1 MPPKNAGKGG
11 GNQSKK
17 ADQKKKEKVIEV
29 LIQNRFL
36 CSFFKQGQCA
46 KGAKCKFSHD
56 LNIERRSEK
65 RSAYCDTRDDEKDT
79 SENWDEE
86 TLKDVVEKKHGKES
100 ASKPSTQIICRFFL
114 DAVEEGKY
122 GWFWEC
128 PNGEKCIYRHAL
140 PSGYILKKDRKK
152 MDREKEDISLEDLI
166 ERERAALGSTT
177 TKVTLETF
185 LAWKKK
191 KLKEREEKEKKDTD
205 KKKSDYKSGKEGG
218 ISGREMFM
226 FNPDLAVGENMEE
239 GDADFDFKNMKEE
252 PEEGEEEEV
261 EVRYMEIDL
270 NALRDEYITMDVAR
284 MML

>member
-1 MPPKNAGKGG
+1 
-11 GNQSKK
+11 
-17 ADQKKKEKVIEV
+17 
-29 LIQNRFL
+29 
-36 CSFFKQGQCA
+36 
-46 KGAKCKFSHD
+46 
-56 LNIERRSEK
+56 
-65 RSAYCDTRDDEKDT
+65 
-79 SENWDEE
+79 
-86 TLKDVVEKKHGKES
+86 
-100 ASKPSTQIICRFFL
+100 
-114 DAVEEGKY
+114 
-122 GWFWEC
+122 
-128 PNGEKCIYRHAL
+128 
-140 PSGYILKKDRKK
+140 

-205 KKKSDYKSGKEGG
+205 KKKSDYKSGREGG

-270 NALRDEYITMDVAR
+270 NALRDEYITMDVATDAVADR
-284 MML
+284 LSSKNHNLANNIDGVTNGIPNGNDPSLTNSEEGAVAIDEDLFGGDDEDLQDLEDQLEELAVTS